1 MTDKEK
7 RAAGWKRRD
16 EKPITCPANGILF
29 WIEGE
34 DDWYKIVDDPGLWP
48 GCRHVSVSNSSHHF
62 RLADPI
68 GPHPAMDR
76 AVI

>member
-16 EKPITCPANGILF
+16 EEPILF

-34 DDWYKIVDDPGLWP
+34 DDIGTRSLTTLDCGPG
-48 GCRHVSVSNSSHHF
+48 
-62 RLADPI
+62 
-68 GPHPAMDR
+68 
-76 AVI
+76 AVM